1 MVAKTRTFPQLSDV
15 DLKLLRIFDSIVRND
30 GFSAAQYDLN
40 MGLPNISSSM
50 TQLEFRLGFK
60 LCERGRSGFHL
71 TEGGI
76 DVHEALEVLFSS
88 IDTFQ
93 ESVHRFKGD
102 MHGRVAISVDDAI
115 VTNSRCPLHRIIKC
129 YVESAPNLDLNLLI
143 MSPPEMEK
151 ALLENQLNIAI
162 GPFRDISDAL
172 EATPIYEETQLLC
185 CGKGHASYGLL
196 DQKKIEDAIEN
207 SDYAARNYRDKRNN
221 LDNAKFAKIITTSNS
236 EALMALILTGKYV
249 GYLPRHFCES
259 WIDKGVIWPLLP
271 DIYSYTNTIFAV
283 NKKNHN
289 DPRITMFFDALRG
302 QV

>member
-15 DLKLLRIFDSIVRND
+15 DLKLLRVFDSIVRND

-40 MGLPNISSSM
+40 MSLPNISSSM

-76 DVHEALEVLFSS
+76 DVYEALEALFSS

-143 MSPPEMEK
+143 VSPPEMEK

-162 GPFRDISDAL
+162 GPFRGISDAL

-196 DQKKIEDAIEN
+196 DQKKIDEIINAIGRKIN
-207 SDYAARNYRDKRNN
+207 GVYAFELFLYGTPK
-221 LDNAKFAKIITTSNS
+221 LLIGKIILYFRIDGVSISLNIF
-236 EALMALILTGKYV
+236 ILQFNAISQNY
-249 GYLPRHFCES
+249 
-259 WIDKGVIWPLLP
+259 
-271 DIYSYTNTIFAV
+271 
-283 NKKNHN
+283 
-289 DPRITMFFDALRG
+289 
-302 QV
+302 